1 MRKVYENRKSHL
13 PALGQRSHSFLSPN
27 KMQPIKYFAVLP
39 QAPPAT
45 VIQELLHKRVHS
57 ERFADVSVRFAGTNE
72 GLLGGANF
80 TFVVTSVYNEQ
91 VTAYV
96 IREILARFQCTKV
109 NVQKVIG
116 EDRIGG
122 LVQ

>member
-1 MRKVYENRKSHL
+1 
-13 PALGQRSHSFLSPN
+13 
-27 KMQPIKYFAVLP
+27 
-39 QAPPAT
+39 
-45 VIQELLHKRVHS
+45 
-57 ERFADVSVRFAGTNE
+57 
-72 GLLGGANF
+72 LGGANF

-116 EDRIGG
+116 EDLTGG